1 MRDNTQVQDTVC
13 STLGPL
19 LSLSSKTQT
28 LNQPS
33 SSPATN
39 DDKKKHVVMTIEAL
53 SLSLKAF
60 IALQTA
66 TGTLT
71 EETIHHVQAVQE
83 EVFDVIARS
92 PNDEEEEE
100 DEVIQKNNK
109 KGNSGLTLTNK
120 HVVTEKNDSVDVDEK
135 EEVVSPTSKRKIFSW
150 ANLKG

>member
-1 MRDNTQVQDTVC
+1 MRDNNQVQDTVC

-19 LSLSSKTQT
+19 LSLSSTTQT
-28 LNQPS
+28 WNRPS
-33 SSPATN
+33 SSSASN
-39 DDKKKHVVMTIEAL
+39 DDKKKHVAMTIEAL

-100 DEVIQKNNK
+100 DDDDEEVIRKNKK
-109 KGNSGLTLTNK
+109 KGNNGLTLTNK
-120 HVVTEKNDSVDVDEK
+120 HVVTEKNDIADVED
-135 EEVVSPTSKRKIFSW
+135 SKRKIFSW

>member
-1 MRDNTQVQDTVC
+1 
-13 STLGPL
+13 
-19 LSLSSKTQT
+19 
-28 LNQPS
+28 
-33 SSPATN
+33 
-39 DDKKKHVVMTIEAL
+39 MTIEAL

-92 PNDEEEEE
+92 PNDEEEEDDE
-100 DEVIQKNNK
+100 EEVIRKNKK

-120 HVVTEKNDSVDVDEK
+120 HVVTEKNDIAYVED
-135 EEVVSPTSKRKIFSW
+135 SKRKIFSW

>member
-1 MRDNTQVQDTVC
+1 
-13 STLGPL
+13 
-19 LSLSSKTQT
+19 
-28 LNQPS
+28 
-33 SSPATN
+33 
-39 DDKKKHVVMTIEAL
+39 MTIEAL
-53 SLSLKAF
+53 SLSLKAY

-100 DEVIQKNNK
+100 DDDDDDEVIRKNKK
-109 KGNSGLTLTNK
+109 KGNSGLTLT
-120 HVVTEKNDSVDVDEK
+120 EKNDIAGVEEK
-135 EEVVSPTSKRKIFSW
+135 EESVDSPTSKRKIFSW